1 MSDDIARELPEGKID
16 TDNPASTAASTDD
29 AGPGTDDDV
38 HSMIVAADTAV
49 AVAVADAAAVGVD
62 DDDGHGDAVDDGTS
76 HYCIHPCHVP
86 ESRFAGSNASATRR
100 KKRNGTHTDGK
111 YINHL
116 SVERD
121 HSFLE
126 SAIERHSRHFRAESA
141 MPLGIIAIKHDS
153 DFNGGRRT

>member
-1 MSDDIARELPEGKID
+1 MISRELPEGKID

-29 AGPGTDDDV
+29 AGSGTDGDV

-49 AVAVADAAAVGVD
+49 AAAAGADAAAVGVDD

-76 HYCIHPCHVP
+76 RYCIHPCHVP
-86 ESRFAGSNASATRR
+86 VSRFAGSNASAIRR

-116 SVERD
+116 SVECD

-126 SAIERHSRHFRAESA
+126 SVIERHPWHFRAESA
-141 MPLGIIAIKHDS
+141 VPLGIIAIKHDS
-153 DFNGGRRT
+153 DSNGGRRT

>member
-1 MSDDIARELPEGKID
+1 MISRELPGGKID

-29 AGPGTDDDV
+29 AESGTDGDV
-38 HSMIVAADTAV
+38 HSTIVAVDTAV
-49 AVAVADAAAVGVD
+49 VAGADAVGV

-76 HYCIHPCHVP
+76 HYCIHPCHGP
-86 ESRFAGSNASATRR
+86 ESRFAGSNASAMRR

-126 SAIERHSRHFRAESA
+126 SVIGRHSRHFRVESVVS
-141 MPLGIIAIKHDS
+141 LGIIAIKRDS
-153 DFNGGRRT
+153 DCNDDRRT